1 MATLVI
7 HGGRKLHGAI
17 AVGPS
22 KNSAVALL
30 AASLMIRGDVIFERM
45 PRIQEVDRF
54 LEILDSI
61 GVKAKWKG
69 EHTLVLDT
77 RTRLQMEAIDRAACE
92 KIRSS
97 LLLLGALSGREKRYR
112 LYRAGGCK
120 LGERT
125 VRPHLYALRKFGV
138 DVTSRPK
145 FYEVTSELRAPARV
159 VMYESGDTPTENA
172 IMAAALA
179 PGDTTITFA
188 SSNYMVQDL
197 CHFLVSAGASIE
209 GIGTTTLKIRGV
221 KKLKNSARYSV
232 MPDPIEAMSFIALA
246 ATTKS
251 KLTILGCPMD
261 FLELE
266 LEKLSIM
273 GQKFSVS
280 DERRVGG
287 HTRVA
292 DVTILPSR
300 LSALPDKLY
309 GRPFPGLNIDHLP
322 LFVPILT
329 QARGRSLVHD
339 WVYENRAVYYLELLK
354 LGAKI
359 TLLDPHRIFVEGP
372 TALRG
377 NDIVC
382 PPAIRPTMA
391 ILIAMLGAKGT
402 SVLRHTYP
410 IERAHEK
417 LVERLRAI
425 GAEIERTEE

>member
-1 MATLVI
+1 MD
-7 HGGRKLHGAI
+7 
-17 AVGPS
+17 VGTA

-30 AASLMIRGDVIFERM
+30 AASLMVRGVVVFERM
-45 PRIQEVDRF
+45 PRIQEVERF
-54 LEILDSI
+54 LEMLKSI
-61 GVKAKWKG
+61 GVKAGW
-69 EHTLVLDT
+69 EEERTLRLDT
-77 RTRLQMEAIDRAACE
+77 SAPLAMGSIDRSACE

-97 LLLLGALSGREKRYR
+97 LLLLGALASRETSYR

-138 DVTSRPK
+138 DAVSRPK
-145 FYEVTSELRAPARV
+145 FYDVTDVLRAPGRI

-172 IMAAALA
+172 VMAAALA
-179 PGDTTITFA
+179 PGPTTIAFA
-188 SSNYMVQDL
+188 SANYMVQDL
-197 CHFLVSAGASIE
+197 CYFLNEAGADIR
-209 GIGTTTLKIRGV
+209 GIGTTTLEIRGV
-221 KKLKNSARYSV
+221 THLKKSVRYSV
-232 MPDPIEAMSFIALA
+232 MPDPIEAMTFIALA

-251 KLTILGCPMD
+251 RLTIRDCPMD

-266 LEKLSIM
+266 LEKLSVM

-280 DERRVGG
+280 NERALG
-287 HTRVA
+287 HARVA

-300 LSALPDKLY
+300 LTALPDKLY
-309 GRPFPGLNIDHLP
+309 GRPFPGLNIDNVP

-339 WVYENRAVYYLELLK
+339 WVYENRAVYYLEFAK
-354 LGAKI
+354 LGAKV

-372 TALRG
+372 TTLRG

-382 PPAIRPTMA
+382 PPAIRPATA
-391 ILIAMLGAKGT
+391 ILIAMLAAKGT

-410 IERAHEK
+410 IERAHEAI
-417 LVERLRAI
+417 VPRLKAV
-425 GAEIERTEE
+425 GAHIEQTNE